1 MVEFRH
7 SKIDGRCNMNKE
19 EIKQDLHNVFTI
31 ETKAGELADN
41 IEKLKTLIIEIRDN
55 YFCLDEKNNADDVLC
70 YHNEM
75 GIKCDMLKDYVD
87 KSQELIKDISCLA
100 GETLGRKLDTYDACN
115 D

>member
-1 MVEFRH
+1 
-7 SKIDGRCNMNKE
+7 MNKE

-55 YFCLDEKNNADDVLC
+55 YFEINDTDEVLC
-70 YHNEM
+70 YRKQA

-100 GETLGRKLDTYDACN
+100 GETLRRKLDTYDTCN